1 MLLNLSNEL
10 AGAVLL
16 IVSQTCVIKLDEVT
30 GLSGRFV
37 CHLLHVG
44 LHLLDGCAVVSNWI
58 IGISGFSRAQESPL
72 TSVSLHV
79 HELSELRLN
88 HLSLLIFF

>member
-1 MLLNLSNEL
+1 MLLNLSDQL
-10 AGAVLL
+10 ASAFFLV
-16 IVSQTCVIKLDEVT
+16 VSEGGVIELDEET
-30 GLSGRFV
+30 CLGRSFV
-37 CHLLHVG
+37 SHFLHVG
-44 LHLLDGCAVVSNWI
+44 LHLLDGGAVVSNWV

-79 HELSELRLN
+79 HELSELRFN